1 MEINKN
7 RLNMNKLTCLFLL
20 IFLVS
25 CNSEKGPVRADM
37 GSAYPDQEVSQPSGK
52 ELSEPS
58 EATLSIARLYSEKE
72 KYNDRVITVKGKVVK
87 VNPAI
92 MGLNWVHIQD
102 GTGDEGS
109 NDLTVTSTQE
119 FKVGTEV
126 AVKGRISLDKD
137 FGYGYFYEVLMENGE
152 HVK

>member
-1 MEINKN
+1 MTKYISY
-7 RLNMNKLTCLFLL
+7 MNKFIALFLPVIL
-20 IFLVS
+20 LS
-25 CNSEKGPVRADM
+25 CNSNRGPVLADQ
-37 GSAYPDQEVSQPSGK
+37 GSVSPGQQLSQPPGK
-52 ELSEPS
+52 GLSEPS
-58 EATLSIARLYSEKE
+58 EATVSIAGLYSQKE
-72 KYNDRVITVKGKVVK
+72 NYEGRVITVKGRVVK

-119 FKVGTEV
+119 FKVGDEV
-126 AVKGRISLDKD
+126 AVKGRIALDKD

-152 HVK
+152 LVE

>member
-1 MEINKN
+1 
-7 RLNMNKLTCLFLL
+7 MNKFIVLFLL
-20 IFLVS
+20 VFLIS
-25 CNSEKGPVRADM
+25 CKSNRGPVLADQ
-37 GSAYPDQEVSQPSGK
+37 GSVTPEQQLRQTPGK

-58 EATLSIARLYSEKE
+58 EATLSIARLYSERE
-72 KYNDRVITVKGKVVK
+72 KYNGRVITVKGKVVK

-119 FKVGTEV
+119 FKVGTDV
-126 AVKGRISLDKD
+126 TVKGRIVLDKD

-152 HVK
+152 LVE